1 MITDLSAREE
11 ELMDQA
17 YARGLATGY
26 QQGAEE
32 TLRNM
37 TRLNT
42 MLGDRRIEEALEQLL
57 RVIQAMRP

>member
-32 TLRNM
+32 TFRHM
-37 TRLNT
+37 TQLTT
-42 MLGDRRIEEALEQLL
+42 MLNDRRTEDALEQLL